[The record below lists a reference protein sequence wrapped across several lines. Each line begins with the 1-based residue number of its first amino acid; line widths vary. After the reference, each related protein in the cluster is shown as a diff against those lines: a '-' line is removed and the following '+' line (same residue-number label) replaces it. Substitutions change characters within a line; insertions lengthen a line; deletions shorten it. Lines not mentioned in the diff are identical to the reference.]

1 MFNMTQKTVDG
12 SGWRSF
18 YLLSVCIAGFVSLL
32 LGSSLFAQD
41 SRQSQITGSTSRVVS
56 QGAQELASTP
66 WADSSFVRAMKIIA
80 DRKETHGSRSV
91 AMELL
96 LANRRK
102 NKPAEMR
109 RLLNEITVV
118 AKDSSAEDELRA
130 QAINTLANVTLT
142 MEDLGQL
149 NRAEATKESGFLLS
163 AAVDLRQNIQVRTQ
177 AINSLGIL
185 KVSEA
190 SPILREV
197 LRSSENVNVAEIARP
212 TCLSLMRIDRSR
224 AVPVIADVLHSTNN
238 PLVFGTAAFV
248 LGQINN
254 RESMI
259 ALIDNQGRFPES
271 GACDAAL
278 VEMENVVLGILKNPQ
293 DGSLMGGI
301 QATHHLWRQGQ
312 RERYIPPLLRLLT
325 TAPLVARKAALE
337 RLMEASSTQE
347 FEKEKQE
354 LYTILALIKDQRPLS
369 EYQERILR
377 RLSAT
382 VVTPSAGVSGPVP
395 PKHRMEK

>member
-1 MFNMTQKTVDG
+1 MSKPTRAPRWHKLIL
-12 SGWRSF
+12 S
-18 YLLSVCIAGFVSLL
+18 SVCAALIVPFLSGTLT
-32 LGSSLFAQD
+32 FAQD
-41 SRQSQITGSTSRVVS
+41 LRAGQISGSTSRVLS

-66 WADSSFVRAMKIIA
+66 WADSSFARALKIIA

-109 RLLNEITVV
+109 RLLNEISVV
-118 AKDSSAEDELRA
+118 AKDSSGEYELRA

-149 NRAEATKESGFLLS
+149 SRAEATKESRFLMS
-163 AAVDLRQNIQVRTQ
+163 AAVDPSQNIQVRTQ
-177 AINSLGIL
+177 AINALGIL
-185 KVSEA
+185 KVTEA
-190 SPILREV
+190 SPILSTV
-197 LRSSENVNVAEIARP
+197 LNSTANLNVAEIARP

-224 AVPVIADVLHSTNN
+224 AVPVIADVLHKTTNSQ
-238 PLVFGTAAFV
+238 VFGTAAFV

-259 ALIDNQGRFPES
+259 ALVDNSGRFPES

-278 VEMENVVLGILKNPQ
+278 VEMESVVLGILKNPQ
-293 DGSLMGGI
+293 DEVLLRGI
-301 QATHHLWRQGQ
+301 QATHHLWREGQ
-312 RERYIPPLLRLLT
+312 RERYIPALLSLLR
-325 TAPLVARKAALE
+325 TAPLIARKAAIE
-337 RLMEASSTQE
+337 RLLEATSTRE

-354 LYTILALIKDQRPLS
+354 LGMILALIKDQRQLV
-369 EYQERILR
+369 EYQERITR

-382 VVTPSAGVSGPVP
+382 VVPPSAGVSSPVP
-395 PKHRMEK
+395 LKHREEK